1 MTAIAKPENRYLF
14 EKSALLKILKDS
26 RASARD
32 KLEAVKLLAFFKLQ
46 TDEEHARLATM
57 FGRRFAPAQESA
69 QEEESTSPQVQ
80 LKPELPEH
88 LK

>member
-1 MTAIAKPENRYLF
+1 
-14 EKSALLKILKDS
+14 
-26 RASARD
+26 
-32 KLEAVKLLAFFKLQ
+32 LLAFFKLQ

-69 QEEESTSPQVQ
+69 QEEESTSPQAPAKPE
-80 LKPELPEH
+80 LPELPEH